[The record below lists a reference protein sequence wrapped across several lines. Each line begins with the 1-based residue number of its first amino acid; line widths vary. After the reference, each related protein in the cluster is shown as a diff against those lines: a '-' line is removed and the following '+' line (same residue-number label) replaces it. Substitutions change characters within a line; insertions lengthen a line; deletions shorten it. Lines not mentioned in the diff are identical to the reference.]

1 MRVVD
6 YHRAAASDTVQA
18 QVNHTAHDP
27 QGRANDLRDPRLF
40 LEASSPAN
48 LSMTHSL
55 SGAVLC
61 SVSVDAGLRLRL
73 FGEDGQPVHD
83 WDGRGARRLMH
94 YDAQR
99 RLTTLFE
106 QAQGG
111 EAVCAERLSYA
122 ANDQAA
128 ADHNQCGR
136 LILHDDPAGTLHF
149 IHYALTGSVLAHRR
163 HFTDAPLPGFTT
175 SVRLNPLGESL
186 SRTDAQGN
194 EQQFAQSLAGHLR
207 SVWLRLS
214 DTTERRPIV
223 AAIHYNAQ
231 DQVEKEVAGNGV
243 VTTLEYCAQSG
254 RLTRLVSRLEQHAP
268 LQDLQYAYD
277 PVGNV
282 LSIEDAAL
290 PVRHFANQRIE
301 PLNRYGYD
309 SLYRLID
316 ATGWEAGG
324 VDHGPASRAGADPAM
339 PGNYRQTYRYDRGN
353 NLLELTHVGPQNH
366 GHRLVADRHSNRC
379 LPVRNGIEPTEQD
392 FRDSFDANGNLRVL
406 HPGQTLSWDLR
417 NQLRE
422 VRPVER
428 DSGPSDSEQYVYGAD
443 GQRVRKTRSL
453 QTHAQSLLLETL
465 YLPGLEIRTHSG
477 TGEILH
483 VIDVSTG
490 RGSVRVLH
498 WQAGKPDGIAND
510 QQRYGLTDHLG
521 SSTLELDQDGQVITQ
536 ERYYPFGETAW
547 SSGEAVQVSYKTV
560 RYSGKERDA
569 TRLYYYGFR
578 YYVPWLQRWVNPDPA
593 GLVDGLNLYGMV
605 RGNPLRYIDSNG
617 LGLQSTNKKNDYVLE
632 KKTQDITL
640 SVDVF
645 KRFFFSAKL
654 SKARVKVLNEVS
666 GDYESVDD
674 FQVVEVGV
682 GDRDELVRRNPKG
695 AIATDEVRD
704 TLQDYQQKY
713 GALVSATEIS
723 WYEFTKWGGAAA
735 KARGNFLA
743 GQYIS
748 NAFQTWLVRGEQTR
762 QMEVD
767 GGRAPDNRLFALIRK
782 SDLVKAPSDRRIYG
796 LSLIS
801 LNRDD
806 ERPGNAELVV
816 DFTIVDPA
824 AQSLGG
830 VLLNEP
836 ETFTQDVPKLR
847 GAGTY
852 LTMNAISQVGKTV
865 NMQLIRTNAIN
876 PRSAAM
882 ALGWG
887 EQMPF

>member
-1 MRVVD
+1 MQPPLASLHRDTPKLAVVEPRGLAVRVVD

-73 FGEDGQPVHD
+73 LGEDGQPVHD

-111 EAVCAERLSYA
+111 EAVCTERLSYA

-136 LILHDDPAGTLHF
+136 LIQHDDPAGTLHF

-163 HFTDAPLPGFTT
+163 HFSDAPLPGFTT

-254 RLTRLVSRLEQHAP
+254 RLTRLLSRLEQHAP

-301 PLNRYGYD
+301 PLNRYRYD

-324 VDHGPASRAGADPAM
+324 VDHGPASRVGADPAM
-339 PGNYRQTYRYDRGN
+339 PGNYRQTYR
-353 NLLELTHVGPQNH
+353 
-366 GHRLVADRHSNRC
+366 
-379 LPVRNGIEPTEQD
+379 
-392 FRDSFDANGNLRVL
+392 
-406 HPGQTLSWDLR
+406 
-417 NQLRE
+417 
-422 VRPVER
+422 
-428 DSGPSDSEQYVYGAD
+428 
-443 GQRVRKTRSL
+443 
-453 QTHAQSLLLETL
+453 
-465 YLPGLEIRTHSG
+465 
-477 TGEILH
+477 
-483 VIDVSTG
+483 
-490 RGSVRVLH
+490 
-498 WQAGKPDGIAND
+498 
-510 QQRYGLTDHLG
+510 
-521 SSTLELDQDGQVITQ
+521 
-536 ERYYPFGETAW
+536 
-547 SSGEAVQVSYKTV
+547 
-560 RYSGKERDA
+560 
-569 TRLYYYGFR
+569 
-578 YYVPWLQRWVNPDPA
+578 
-593 GLVDGLNLYGMV
+593 
-605 RGNPLRYIDSNG
+605 
-617 LGLQSTNKKNDYVLE
+617 
-632 KKTQDITL
+632 
-640 SVDVF
+640 
-645 KRFFFSAKL
+645 
-654 SKARVKVLNEVS
+654 
-666 GDYESVDD
+666 
-674 FQVVEVGV
+674 
-682 GDRDELVRRNPKG
+682 
-695 AIATDEVRD
+695 
-704 TLQDYQQKY
+704 
-713 GALVSATEIS
+713 
-723 WYEFTKWGGAAA
+723 
-735 KARGNFLA
+735 
-743 GQYIS
+743 
-748 NAFQTWLVRGEQTR
+748 
-762 QMEVD
+762 
-767 GGRAPDNRLFALIRK
+767 
-782 SDLVKAPSDRRIYG
+782 
-796 LSLIS
+796 
-801 LNRDD
+801 
-806 ERPGNAELVV
+806 
-816 DFTIVDPA
+816 
-824 AQSLGG
+824 
-830 VLLNEP
+830 
-836 ETFTQDVPKLR
+836 
-847 GAGTY
+847 
-852 LTMNAISQVGKTV
+852 
-865 NMQLIRTNAIN
+865 
-876 PRSAAM
+876 
-882 ALGWG
+882 
-887 EQMPF
+887 